1 MCTPPDCK
9 KIDSSESKRDVT
21 KDNYIHQNEGKN
33 AAQFST
39 NVPVFII
46 F

>member
-21 KDNYIHQNEGKN
+21 KDDYSHQNEGKMLHN
-33 AAQFST
+33 LILA
-39 NVPVFII
+39 FII